1 MRNFDVAV
9 VGGGPGGYV
18 AAVRCSQLG
27 QSVALI
33 EKESLGGTCVNWGCI
48 PTKSLLKN
56 AEVIHMLN
64 YGKPFGF
71 SCDNRAGN
79 YEVAH
84 SRSRQIAKRQSK
96 RIELLLKSHNIQ
108 IIQGQASFSDTN
120 ILQIQPSGEQVVANN
135 IILATGSK
143 ARNIPGIAFDGDR
156 IVSARD
162 ALQLNHA
169 PGSVIIVGAGPI
181 GMEFASLWSR
191 FGSTVTVI
199 EMMLH
204 VLPMEDVDISIEAGV
219 FFRNTDIAIK
229 TATSVSAVQVKENE
243 VEVKVSCNGQEEVLH
258 AEKILIATGFAP
270 NTAELALDVPGVNL
284 TRDTIVVDDKMR
296 TNVPGIYAI
305 GDITGKLG
313 LAHVASAQGLIAAE
327 TIAGQSTQ
335 ALNYNNI
342 PRCTFSAIEVA
353 SAGLSQVAAEKN
365 FPGILVQKS
374 PFAPNGKALAINEN
388 IGFVKIIAD
397 ADSRKLLGIHMIG
410 PHVTELISGPAAF
423 LSLGLT
429 IDQLRHLVYPHPTLS
444 EAFLEGVH
452 AISGHGVHL

>member
-1 MRNFDVAV
+1 MKNFDVAV
-9 VGGGPGGYV
+9 VGSGPGGYV

-64 YGKPFGF
+64 CGKHFGF
-71 SCDNRAGN
+71 SCDNRAVN

-84 SRSRQIAKRQSK
+84 SRSRQIARRQSK
-96 RIELLLKSHNIQ
+96 RIELLLKNHNIQ
-108 IIQGQASFSDTN
+108 IIQGQANFIDTKV
-120 ILQIQPSGEQVVANN
+120 LQIQPSGEQVVANN

-143 ARNIPGIAFDGDR
+143 PRSIPGIAFDGDR
-156 IVSARD
+156 IMSARD
-162 ALQLNHA
+162 ALQLTCA
-169 PGSVIIVGAGPI
+169 PSSVIIVGAGPI

-191 FGSTVTVI
+191 FGSSVTLI
-199 EMMLH
+199 EMMPH
-204 VLPMEDVDISIEAGV
+204 VLPMEDVDISLEAGV

-243 VEVKVSCNGQEEVLH
+243 VEVIVSCNGQEEVLH

-270 NTAELALDVPGVNL
+270 NTAELALDIPGVN
-284 TRDTIVVDDKMR
+284 TARDTIVIDDKMR

-353 SAGLSQVAAEKN
+353 SAGLSQVAAEKI
-365 FPGILVQKS
+365 FPAILVQKS

-388 IGFVKIIAD
+388 IGFIKIIAD
-397 ADSRKLLGIHMIG
+397 ASSRKLLGIHMIG

-444 EAFLEGVH
+444 EAFLEGIH

>member
-1 MRNFDVAV
+1 MKNFDVAI

-33 EKESLGGTCVNWGCI
+33 EKEALGGTCVNWGCI

-64 YGKPFGF
+64 CGKHFGF
-71 SCDNRAGN
+71 SCDNRVVDYGA
-79 YEVAH
+79 AH

-96 RIELLLKSHNIQ
+96 RIELLLKNHNIQ
-108 IIQGQASFSDTN
+108 IIQGQAHFTDTKV
-120 ILQIQPSGEQVVANN
+120 LQIQPSGEQVAANN

-143 ARNIPGIAFDGDR
+143 PRNIPGIAFDGER
-156 IVSARD
+156 IITARD
-162 ALQLNHA
+162 ALQLNQV
-169 PGSVIIVGAGPI
+169 PTSVIIVGAGPI

-191 FGSTVTVI
+191 FGSSVTVI
-199 EMMLH
+199 EMMPN
-204 VLPMEDVDISIEAGV
+204 VLPMEDAEISREAGV
-219 FFRNTDIAIK
+219 FFRNADIAVK
-229 TATSVSAVQVKENE
+229 TATSVSAVQVKENG
-243 VEVKVSCNGQEEVLH
+243 VEVVVSCDGLDEVLH
-258 AEKILIATGFAP
+258 AEKVLIATGFAP
-270 NTAELALDVPGVNL
+270 NTCELGLDVPGVKT
-284 TRDTIVVDDKMR
+284 TRGIIDIDDQMR
-296 TNVPGIYAI
+296 TNIPGIYAI

-327 TIAGQSTQ
+327 TITGHATQS
-335 ALNYNNI
+335 LNYKNI

-353 SAGLSQVAAEKN
+353 SAGLSQDEAEKS
-365 FPGILVQKS
+365 FPSVLVKKS
-374 PFAPNGKALAINEN
+374 PFAPNGKALALNEN
-388 IGFVKIIAD
+388 IGFVKIVAD

-444 EAFLEGVH
+444 EAFMEGIH

>member
-1 MRNFDVAV
+1 MKNFDVAV
-9 VGGGPGGYV
+9 IGSGPGGYV

-64 YGKPFGF
+64 CGKHFGF
-71 SCDNRAGN
+71 SCDNRAVN

-84 SRSRQIAKRQSK
+84 SRSRQIARRQSK
-96 RIELLLKSHNIQ
+96 RIELLLKNHNIQ
-108 IIQGQASFSDTN
+108 IIQGQANFIDTKV
-120 ILQIQPSGEQVVANN
+120 LQIQPSGEQVVANN

-143 ARNIPGIAFDGDR
+143 PRSIPGIAFDGDR
-156 IVSARD
+156 IMSARD
-162 ALQLNHA
+162 ALQLTCA
-169 PGSVIIVGAGPI
+169 PSSVIIVGAGPI

-191 FGSTVTVI
+191 FGSSVTVI
-199 EMMLH
+199 EMMPH
-204 VLPMEDVDISIEAGV
+204 VLPMEDVDISLEAGV

-229 TATSVSAVQVKENE
+229 TATSVSAVQVKESE
-243 VEVKVSCNGQEEVLH
+243 VEVIVSCKGQEEVLH

-270 NTAELALDVPGVNL
+270 NTAELALDIPGVN
-284 TRDTIVVDDKMR
+284 TARDTIVIDDKMQ

-353 SAGLSQVAAEKN
+353 SAGLSQVAAEKI
-365 FPGILVQKS
+365 FPAILVQKS

-388 IGFVKIIAD
+388 IGFIKIIAD
-397 ADSRKLLGIHMIG
+397 ASSRKLLGIHMIG

-444 EAFLEGVH
+444 EAFLEGIH